1 MKQLLV
7 SALLIAIAAAS
18 ASVAQGVV
26 QRAKLFEDNGGSAQT
41 LYVEDPA
48 GKPLRLIHVQGVG
61 WKYAEGRKSVLRNG
75 DFLTVNAI
83 DSTIRETED
92 VAASTEEFLAVF
104 VDGPSGFAYVWNG
117 DTGWKFI
124 GRLSDGAP

>member
-1 MKQLLV
+1 MKQFLV

-26 QRAKLFEDNGGSAQT
+26 KRAKLSEDNGGSALT
-41 LYVEDPA
+41 LYIEDPT

-61 WKYAEGRKSVLRNG
+61 WKYAEGWKSVVRTG

-83 DSTIRETED
+83 GSTARETAE
-92 VAASTEEFLAVF
+92 VAASTEEFLSVF

-124 GRLSDGAP
+124 GRLNDGAP